1 MFEPSHHLADARCM
15 SCPICRVF
23 HESDHGQPFGL
34 EHPQFWQTGA
44 DRCWPSPASAIH
56 PPGCLILD
64 NSHPFAPSVLR
75 CGTDKEHCPQSL
87 RKMLASC
94 QGAGS
99 LPVSL
104 ATLWRGK
111 LQLPSKG
118 PGAARVFHV
127 CVADLPFTCTS
138 WCGDPWQRSGAF
150 HRAQKRLFAIRS
162 VARKRGELGALATGC
177 VKGGPVGAG
186 PLSISEHHRLSF

>member
-1 MFEPSHHLADARCM
+1 M
-15 SCPICRVF
+15 
-23 HESDHGQPFGL
+23 
-34 EHPQFWQTGA
+34 
-44 DRCWPSPASAIH
+44 
-56 PPGCLILD
+56 
-64 NSHPFAPSVLR
+64 
-75 CGTDKEHCPQSL
+75 
-87 RKMLASC
+87 
-94 QGAGS
+94 
-99 LPVSL
+99 SL

-127 CVADLPFTCTS
+127 CVADLPFMCTS

-186 PLSISEHHRLSF
+186 PPFQFQSIIGCPSDGSGDLTLSVVATIVAMTASLDERSSLFSWSIISIMAAGSQISRGRKPS